1 MKQSSLCP
9 RFEKGMQLLG
19 KRWTGLILHQLLLGP
34 QRFCAL
40 EGALPVSGRL
50 LSERLKDL
58 EKEGLVHR
66 QVFTDSAPVRVE
78 YSLTPMGQ
86 ALEPVLRGIEK
97 WAQEWIELDSDSV
110 ENVKNP

>member
-9 RFEKGMQLLG
+9 KFEKGMQLLG
-19 KRWTGLILHQLLLGP
+19 KRWTGLILHQLLSGP

-66 QVFTDSAPVRVE
+66 QVYTDSAPVRVE
-78 YSLTPMGQ
+78 YSLTEMGY
-86 ALEPVLRGIEK
+86 ALEPVIKGIES
-97 WAQEWIELDSDSV
+97 WSQTWIELDGADLT
-110 ENVKNP
+110 EDNEM